1 MWDPPAGR
9 RRVVHALIFTAVVS
23 RHMFVCLSFQ
33 QALAT
38 VIEGCERAWEF
49 FGGVFAVLIPDNM
62 SPIVADADPV
72 NPTFTAGW
80 LDYAQARG
88 CGTVVVLG
96 KNHVSVRRLP
106 PIDVEEHG
114 LVNGAECHPGRYLRQ
129 CIGRRLAGPPG
140 FTTCCRRR
148 ARPRPHS
155 RSMTGPTR
163 TGRRRSSPS
172 SPATGCRRRP
182 PSSVGRPP
190 RIPTWPGG
198 SSPRDTRSATTP
210 RPTR

>member
-9 RRVVHALIFTAVVS
+9 RRAVHALIFTAVVS

-106 PIDVEEHG
+106 PP
-114 LVNGAECHPGRYLRQ
+114 AS
-129 CIGRRLAGPPG
+129 RLSM
-140 FTTCCRRR
+140 
-148 ARPRPHS
+148 S
-155 RSMTGPTR
+155 RSTGWSTALSAIR
-163 TGRRRSSPS
+163 ADISGN
-172 SPATGCRRRP
+172 A
-182 PSSVGRPP
+182 SVGAWPVHRGSRPAA
-190 RIPTWPGG
+190 GG
-198 SSPRDTRSATTP
+198 GRVHGRTHGR
-210 RPTR
+210 